1 MVKFLWMSKLNNLSK
16 SFSSYVSRIQKNTA
30 TLNYAKET
38 TMAEFV
44 FNLQQIKSLRA
55 KREILRTFIKV
66 TNSSIWLS
74 RSAFSV
80 LRSFFDISTL
90 ENINLKSESAQEII
104 AGVVNKRT
112 IEASDHEIF
121 KTIYHDLAHHH
132 LDKDYDT
139 PLKVPRPN
147 ITIVLVSG
155 VLNEIF
161 STPAFQRGAEALLDE
176 CNIKHIAPVV
186 DGKKG
191 SRENSLLLKKQIEDY
206 IEQNPEERL
215 WFVCFSKGGIDTLHY
230 LRSKGDK
237 LSKNI
242 VGVSFIATPI
252 MGSDHINNKLL
263 KFANSVG
270 SIPES
275 VTKKLLGRDV
285 DLIAKELQKS
295 LSKNY
300 RESWFKKNHTQLPK
314 NLFYTA
320 IAFESKWHNSHVWMM
335 MTKAIFR
342 SQKSNDGVV
351 DVENA
356 QFPYY
361 FKGINLGVLEG
372 HHLVGSRSSFYDQ
385 EALMK
390 SLLIFLNYKKLL

>member
-1 MVKFLWMSKLNNLSK
+1 MNALNNLSK
-16 SFSSYVSRIQKNTA
+16 SFSHYVSRIQKNTA

-38 TMAEFV
+38 TMAEFI
-44 FNLQQIKSLRA
+44 FNIQQIKSLRA
-55 KREILRTFIKV
+55 KREILKTFISI
-66 TNSSIWLS
+66 TNSGIWLS

-80 LRSFFDISTL
+80 LKSFFDISTL

-104 AGVVNKRT
+104 ASVVNKRS
-112 IEASDHEIF
+112 IEASDHEVF
-121 KTIYHDLAHHH
+121 KTIYHELAHDH
-132 LDKDYDT
+132 LANDYST
-139 PLKVPRPN
+139 PLRIPKINV
-147 ITIVLVSG
+147 TIVLVSG

-176 CNIKHIAPVV
+176 CGVKHIAPVV

-206 IEQNPEERL
+206 LEKNPDERL
-215 WFVCFSKGGIDTLHY
+215 WFFCFSKGGIDTLHY

-252 MGSDHINNKLL
+252 MGSDHINNRLL
-263 KFANSVG
+263 QMANSLG
-270 SIPES
+270 RIPEN

-300 RESWFKKNHTQLPK
+300 RESWFKKNHSLLPK
-314 NLFYTA
+314 APFYTA

-335 MTKAIFR
+335 ITKAIFR

-390 SLLIFLNYKKLL
+390 AHLIFLEYKKLL